1 MKKLIHN
8 IKIFS
13 VVLTAII
20 ISTSVFAISGNG
32 IINLNS
38 TKAHP
43 NASGTAFI
51 GGEHVNIQARGLKP
65 DSIYTTWFVNTKPK
79 KHESGAGIPPYMFK
93 TDRWGNGHYSAPLS
107 ESPLGKWAMVMIV
120 LHPTGD
126 PKDMKNMV
134 GALSAKL

>member
-1 MKKLIHN
+1 MKKIIHN
-8 IKIFS
+8 IKIFA

-20 ISTSVFAISGNG
+20 ISTSVFATRGNG
-32 IINLNS
+32 FVNLNS
-38 TKAHP
+38 TKSHP

-51 GGEHVNIQARGLKP
+51 DREHVSIQARGLQP

-79 KHESGAGIPPYMFK
+79 KHETGAGTRPYMFR

-107 ESPLGKWAMVMIV
+107 ESPLGKWAMIMIV

-126 PKDMKNMV
+126 PSDMKNMV

>member
-1 MKKLIHN
+1 MKKHIHN
-8 IKIFS
+8 TTILAI
-13 VVLTAII
+13 VLTAII
-20 ISTSVFAISGNG
+20 ISTSVFAISANS
-32 IINLNS
+32 IINLNP

-43 NASGTAFI
+43 NANGTAFI
-51 GGEHVNIQARGLKP
+51 GEAHVNIQVRGLKP

-79 KHESGAGIPPYMFK
+79 KHETGAGTPPYMFR

-107 ESPLGKWAMVMIV
+107 ESPLNKWAMVMIV

>member
-1 MKKLIHN
+1 MKKIIHN
-8 IKIFS
+8 LKIFA

-20 ISTSVFAISGNG
+20 ISASVFATSTNG
-32 IINLNS
+32 IINLNP

-51 GGEHVNIQARGLKP
+51 DRGHVNIQVRGLKP

-79 KHESGAGIPPYMFK
+79 KHETGAGTPPYMFK

-107 ESPLGKWAMVMIV
+107 ESPLGK
-120 LHPTGD
+120 
-126 PKDMKNMV
+126 
-134 GALSAKL
+134 